1 MIEIRQKAERKFCNI
16 GGLWYIFRKLLFAR
30 EVEVL
35 IYFPDDMKEA
45 YMSKKRAYKYKP
57 IVGWQGRGR
66 SQDICFRIFQEGNVL
81 ETARTLEDNNKM
93 HMNVREEKAS
103 ASNDIPVKVY
113 MMSRRAG
120 EWFPILPLHPYP
132 SNSFRYRVAIR
143 RVK

>member
-35 IYFPDDMKEA
+35 IYFPDDMKDA

-57 IVGWQGRGR
+57 IVGWQGRSR

-113 MMSRRAG
+113 MMTRRAG
-120 EWFPILPLHPYP
+120 EWLPILPLHPYP

-143 RVK
+143 RVR

>member
-57 IVGWQGRGR
+57 IVGWQGKGR

-81 ETARTLEDNNKM
+81 ETCRTLEDNNKM

-113 MMSRRAG
+113 MMSRRRG
-120 EWFPILPLHPYP
+120 EWLPILPLHPYP

-143 RVK
+143 RIR

>member
-35 IYFPDDMKEA
+35 IYFPDDMKDA

-57 IVGWQGRGR
+57 IVGWQGKGR

-113 MMSRRAG
+113 MMTRRAG
-120 EWFPILPLHPYP
+120 EWLPILPLHPYP

>member
-66 SQDICFRIFQEGNVL
+66 SQDICFRLLQEGNVL

-103 ASNDIPVKVY
+103 ASNDIPDKVY
-113 MMSRRAG
+113 MMTRRAG
-120 EWFPILPLHPYP
+120 EWLPILPLHPYP

>member
-1 MIEIRQKAERKFCNI
+1 MIEIRQKANRKFCNI

-35 IYFPDDMKEA
+35 IYFPDNMKEA
-45 YMSKKRAYKYKP
+45 YMSKKRAQKWKP
-57 IVGWQGRGR
+57 IVGFQGRHR

-81 ETARTLEDNNKM
+81 ETAYTLADNDRDYV
-93 HMNVREEKAS
+93 NVREMKAS
-103 ASNDIPVKVY
+103 ASNDIPVKAY
-113 MMSRRAG
+113 MMTRRPK

-132 SNSFRYRVAIR
+132 STSFRYRVAIR

>member
-57 IVGWQGRGR
+57 IVGWQGKGR

-113 MMSRRAG
+113 MMTRRAG
-120 EWFPILPLHPYP
+120 EWLPILPLHPYP

>member
-57 IVGWQGRGR
+57 IVGWQGKGR

-81 ETARTLEDNNKM
+81 ETCRTLEDNNKM

-113 MMSRRAG
+113 MMTRRAG
-120 EWFPILPLHPYP
+120 EWLPILPLHPYP

-143 RVK
+143 RIR

>member
-57 IVGWQGRGR
+57 IVGWQGKGR

-113 MMSRRAG
+113 MMTRRAG
-120 EWFPILPLHPYP
+120 EWLPILPLHPYP

-143 RVK
+143 RVR

>member
-16 GGLWYIFRKLLFAR
+16 GALWYIFRKLLFAR

-57 IVGWQGRGR
+57 IVGWQGKGR

-81 ETARTLEDNNKM
+81 ETCRTLEDNNKM

-113 MMSRRAG
+113 MMTRRAG
-120 EWFPILPLHPYP
+120 EWLPILPLHPYP

-143 RVK
+143 RIR

>member
-57 IVGWQGRGR
+57 IVGWQGRSR

-81 ETARTLEDNNKM
+81 ETCRTLEDNNKM

-103 ASNDIPVKVY
+103 ASNEIPVKVY
-113 MMSRRAG
+113 MMTRRAG

-143 RVK
+143 RVR

>member
-57 IVGWQGRGR
+57 IVGWQGKGR

-81 ETARTLEDNNKM
+81 ETCRTLEDNNKM

-113 MMSRRAG
+113 MMSRRRG
-120 EWFPILPLHPYP
+120 EWLPILPLHPYP
-132 SNSFRYRVAIR
+132 STSFRYRVAIR

>member
-35 IYFPDDMKEA
+35 IYFPDDMKNA

-57 IVGWQGRGR
+57 IVGWQGKGR
-66 SQDICFRIFQEGNVL
+66 SQDICFRLFQEGNVL

-103 ASNDIPVKVY
+103 ASNDIPVKVN
-113 MMSRRAG
+113 MMTRRAG

-143 RVK
+143 QVR

>member
-35 IYFPDDMKEA
+35 IYFPDDMKDA

-57 IVGWQGRGR
+57 IVGWQGKGR

-103 ASNDIPVKVY
+103 ASNDIPVKAY
-113 MMSRRAG
+113 MMTRRAG
-120 EWFPILPLHPYP
+120 EWLPILPLHPYP

>member
-35 IYFPDDMKEA
+35 IYFPDDMKDA

-57 IVGWQGRGR
+57 IVGWQGKGR
-66 SQDICFRIFQEGNVL
+66 SQDICFRLFQEGNVL
-81 ETARTLEDNNKM
+81 ETCRTLEDNNKM

-113 MMSRRAG
+113 MMTRRAG
-120 EWFPILPLHPYP
+120 EWLPILPLHPYP

-143 RVK
+143 RVR

>member
-57 IVGWQGRGR
+57 IVGWQGRDR

-81 ETARTLEDNNKM
+81 ETCRTLEDNNKM

-113 MMSRRAG
+113 MMTRRAG
-120 EWFPILPLHPYP
+120 EWLPILPLHPYP

-143 RVK
+143 RIR

>member
-57 IVGWQGRGR
+57 IVGWQGKGR

-81 ETARTLEDNNKM
+81 ETCRTLEDNNKM

-113 MMSRRAG
+113 MMTRRAG
-120 EWFPILPLHPYP
+120 EWLPILPLHPYP